1 MRNKHIKGIRIKFLF
16 IFFISFFLS
25 IFSGLCI
32 NNILRNQRTDY
43 SKEISIF
50 NSRSAVIIDDIKK
63 NSYNTDALQRII
75 DEYRNRIEVFI
86 VDKQGYILL
95 KPKYNYQLQLN
106 IDEILLSE
114 RNKNFQDNEI
124 VYYIVEAIDNE
135 TYAVLSSS
143 LIKQDDKRALVFG
156 LIVFIP
162 MFLLLSYGRIKYID
176 ILSKGIIEVSK
187 GKLDYRVP
195 VKGNDELTVLGENI
209 NYMAEELQNLK
220 AKEQEIEA
228 AKNRLIVNMSHDL
241 RTPLTSIIGYI
252 KLLKETYI
260 EKDVIGRYIDIID
273 NKVHRVE
280 GLIDDLFEYTKLTS
294 YDIKLNIIN
303 ISLNELIR
311 QVIEGMMPIS
321 TENNIDIQFDMPQQ
335 EILINIDPTI
345 MIRVFENIIINA
357 IRYSEKPGKINIK
370 VSEEKNGVLVA
381 IENKGET
388 IKKED
393 LNKVF
398 DRFYRTDTARNS
410 ETGGSGI
417 GLSIAKAIIDLH
429 NGKIWAECQ
438 EKSVAF
444 YVLIR

>member
-1 MRNKHIKGIRIKFLF
+1 MKNKYVKGIRIKFLF

-25 IFSGLCI
+25 VFSGLYI

-50 NSRSAVIIDDIKK
+50 NSRSAVIIDDIKR
-63 NSYNTDALQRII
+63 NFHNTDELKRII

-86 VDKQGYILL
+86 VDKKGYILL

-106 IDEILLSE
+106 IDEVLLIQ
-114 RNKNFQDNEI
+114 NAKDFQDNQI

-135 TYAVLSSS
+135 TYVVLSSS
-143 LIKQDDKRALVFG
+143 LIKQDDTRALFFA
-156 LIVFIP
+156 LIIFIP

-176 ILSKGIIEVSK
+176 TLSKGIIEVSK

-195 VKGNDELTVLGENI
+195 IKGTDELTVLGENI

-220 AKEQEIEA
+220 AKEQENEA

-241 RTPLTSIIGYI
+241 RTPLTSIIGFI
-252 KLLKETYI
+252 KLLKGIYTG
-260 EKDVIGRYIDIID
+260 KDEIDRYIDIID
-273 NKVHRVE
+273 DKAHRLE

-294 YDIKLNIIN
+294 YDIKLSIIEV
-303 ISLNELIR
+303 SLNELIR
-311 QVIEGMMPIS
+311 QVIEEMMPIS
-321 TENNIDIQFDMPQQ
+321 TENNIKIQFDMPQQ

-370 VSEEKNGVLVA
+370 VLEEKNGVMIA
-381 IENKGET
+381 IENKGEA

-398 DRFYRTDTARNS
+398 DRFYRTDEARNS

-417 GLSIAKAIIDLH
+417 GLSIAKAIINLH

-438 EKSVAF
+438 GKSVVF